1 MHIHKHALKFWIFF
15 IYFFRN
21 HVFIHTHTLS
31 KDEPRLVR
39 ASYWAVLSDYLCMA
53 NPPDTPWEVII
64 HKRGCSHRT
73 VTFHNA
79 CLSVIFWI
87 KMYNSYWLVICFLQA
102 ISIPQTMFWKL
113 TFLQLSVPFARS
125 MVMPLSDQK
134 YMFFLFILPTS
145 FYNTCANM
153 TARPLEKPKPIFYSH
168 NWHNYLSI
176 LIILPFSHKNT

>member
-1 MHIHKHALKFWIFF
+1 M
-15 IYFFRN
+15 RT
-21 HVFIHTHTLS
+21 HTHTRTS

-53 NPPDTPWEVII
+53 NPLDTPWEVII

-113 TFLQLSVPFARS
+113 TFLQLSVPFTRS
-125 MVMPLSDQK
+125 WSCHCQTK
-134 YMFFLFILPTS
+134 NACFSHSFKRAPTS
-145 FYNTCANM
+145 QLLLYLRQYDSTSITEA
-153 TARPLEKPKPIFYSH
+153 KSH
-168 NWHNYLSI
+168 I
-176 LIILPFSHKNT
+176 LFS